1 MNSEVNI
8 GNIVRGR
15 TRLRDKTRQHQ
26 EILARL
32 AMILTELSYNLAD
45 DPNSVDLLAEKDGI
59 ETIFEVKTIN
69 RKNFLPRIR
78 LGVGQLSEY
87 RYRRQLQTQSRPN
100 SILVL
105 SNTVQLPNWTSDYLS
120 SDVKIGLLC
129 SIANSFLAITDG
141 SLEQDIQNAS

>member
-1 MNSEVNI
+1 M
-8 GNIVRGR
+8 
-15 TRLRDKTRQHQ
+15 RLRDKTRQHQ

-32 AMILTELSYNLAD
+32 GVRLTELFYNLTD

-69 RKNFLPRIR
+69 RRNFLPRIR

-105 SNTVQLPNWTSDYLS
+105 SNTLELPIWAPHYLS
-120 SDVKIGLLC
+120 SDVRIGLLC
-129 SIANSFLAITDG
+129 STANLFLAITNG
-141 SLEQDIQNAS
+141 IVELEIQNAK